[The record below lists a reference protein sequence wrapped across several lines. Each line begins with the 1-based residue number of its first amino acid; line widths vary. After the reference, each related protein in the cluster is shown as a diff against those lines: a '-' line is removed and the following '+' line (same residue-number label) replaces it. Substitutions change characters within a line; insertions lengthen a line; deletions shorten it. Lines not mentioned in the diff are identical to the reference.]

1 MFAYSL
7 SVDGIPTLEPGRGSA
22 NTFDGKAITARA
34 AYAKGMCSRY
44 VSHCEAFAAHAQF
57 FACTDISFIKISVRP
72 NKVTNQLADMRIRI
86 KTFKLSEKLPITD
99 MVTLLSVPTK
109 SRITK

>member
-7 SVDGIPTLEPGRGSA
+7 FLDGISSLEPGRGSA

-34 AYAKGMCSRY
+34 ADAKRLCSRY
-44 VSHCEAFAAHAQF
+44 DFHCAAFAAHGRF
-57 FACTDISFIKISVRP
+57 FACAENPFIKISVRP
-72 NKVTNQLADMRIRI
+72 NNDTKQLADMWIRI
-86 KTFKLSEKLPITD
+86 KIFMLSEKLPITA
-99 MVTLLSVPTK
+99 VATLPSAPIN

>member
-7 SVDGIPTLEPGRGSA
+7 SVDGIPTLKQGRGWA
-22 NTFDGKAITARA
+22 NTFDGKPITAGA
-34 AYAKGMCSRY
+34 ADAKGMCLCNDFNR
-44 VSHCEAFAAHAQF
+44 VAFDAHAQF

-99 MVTLLSVPTK
+99 VEMLLSAPKK